1 MIFEEPLLQLTPDF
15 QAMLELHYSDD
26 PAAFAMQ
33 FHGRKDLPVRAMAE
47 QIGCRQKAA
56 KKLPALSRHNLLYT
70 PLALEQSSGER
81 TAEYKSAIMSGK
93 RVIDLS
99 GGLGVDTMFLARVF
113 GEVVY
118 CERDQVLCALV
129 EHNLKQCGISN
140 VEVKCGDSVELLSS
154 YLDDSFDWIFVDPAR
169 REQGRRS
176 IALEAASPDVVA
188 CHDMMLCKAKRVC
201 IKASPVLEISGLK
214 KLLPAL
220 QTIIVVS
227 VDRECKEILLLLDRG
242 ARERSVTVKA
252 VCLSSDSAVVI
263 EIAGDGLVDR
273 HLAGSVKGYFYE
285 PDPAIIKAR
294 LSSVLARGAGLEFV
308 NSSVDYLTSEGKREG
323 FPGRS
328 FRVIEVVPYKPKS
341 FRGFLER
348 HAIAGASIQR
358 RDFPLSPE
366 ELRKKYRLLESERA
380 FLFFTRDGEGHPI
393 CIYALRCFPGDEAAL
408 AGQCRSAGPEC

>member
-1 MIFEEPLLQLTPDF
+1 M
-15 QAMLELHYSDD
+15 
-26 PAAFAMQ
+26 
-33 FHGRKDLPVRAMAE
+33 
-47 QIGCRQKAA
+47 
-56 KKLPALSRHNLLYT
+56 
-70 PLALEQSSGER
+70 
-81 TAEYKSAIMSGK
+81 
-93 RVIDLS
+93 
-99 GGLGVDTMFLARVF
+99 
-113 GEVVY
+113 
-118 CERDQVLCALV
+118 
-129 EHNLKQCGISN
+129 
-140 VEVKCGDSVELLSS
+140 
-154 YLDDSFDWIFVDPAR
+154 
-169 REQGRRS
+169 
-176 IALEAASPDVVA
+176 
-188 CHDMMLCKAKRVC
+188 
-201 IKASPVLEISGLK
+201 
-214 KLLPAL
+214 
-220 QTIIVVS
+220 VS

-273 HLAGSVKGYFYE
+273 PLAGSVKGYFYE

>member
-1 MIFEEPLLQLTPDF
+1 MIH
-15 QAMLELHYSDD
+15 LHQSDD
-26 PAAFAMQ
+26 PAVFAMQ
-33 FHGRKDLPVRAMAE
+33 FHGGKDLPVRAMAE
-47 QIGCRQKAA
+47 QIGCRQKAV
-56 KKLPALSRHNLLYT
+56 KKLPELSRYNLLYT

-118 CERDQVLCALV
+118 CERDQVLCAVV

-140 VEVKCGDSVELLSS
+140 VEVKCGDSIELLSS

-176 IALEAASPDVVA
+176 IVLDAASPDVVA
-188 CHDMMLCKAKRVC
+188 CHDMMLGKAKRVC
-201 IKASPVLEISGLK
+201 IKASPALEISGLK

-220 QTIIVVS
+220 LTIVVVS
-227 VDRECKEILLLLDRG
+227 VDRECKEMLLLLDRG
-242 ARERSVTVKA
+242 GREKAVTVKA
-252 VCLSSDSAVVI
+252 VCLSSDSEAVT
-263 EIAGDGLVDR
+263 EIAGDGVVDR
-273 HLAGSVKGYFYE
+273 PLAASVKGHFYE

-294 LSSVLARGAGLEFV
+294 LSSVLARTSGLEFV
-308 NSSVDYLTSEGKREG
+308 NNRVDYLTSEGKREG

-341 FRGFLER
+341 FRGFLGR
-348 HAIAGASIQR
+348 HAITGASIQR

-408 AGQCRSAGPEC
+408 AGQCRSADPEC